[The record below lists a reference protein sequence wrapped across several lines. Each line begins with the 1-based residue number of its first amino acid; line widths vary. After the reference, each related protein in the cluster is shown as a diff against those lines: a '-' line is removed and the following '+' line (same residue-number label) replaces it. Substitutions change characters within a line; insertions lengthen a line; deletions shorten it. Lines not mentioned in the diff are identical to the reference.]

1 MHKDMWRNFGGVVE
15 METTLGV
22 VLEDVALGLNDD
34 VRDTTARWEDFEEIF
49 VQVYDDVD
57 LDQDTSLAGLPS
69 T

>member
-1 MHKDMWRNFGGVVE
+1 